1 MAHLAHGS
9 ASGASGPSGSG
20 ASGAESTPS
29 QDAIA
34 RLASMENVIY
44 GQVNAAR
51 KKELRDQKEKAKL
64 TNMVNKLSAE
74 LAEARKPKDPVS
86 LIKKVHMLTSGE
98 MKKNKTKTP
107 ISEELR
113 EAADGALDPED
124 AVQLQ
129 AIALKL
135 EGGASGESGAE
146 SGASGAED
154 EASGASG
161 PSPQE
166 ELGGIVAKL
175 KAMPGEE
182 TKQIAK
188 LAAKLGTVL
197 ASPSGSEMLGPD
209 AQKKDRDPGMG
220 KEDLNGLKSIAG
232 KLANLL
238 NPSQSGSSGSS
249 GASGSSGSSG
259 ASGAEEDPLADV
271 IPGQESGSSGASG
284 AEDDDQDD
292 GVDAAK
298 DELLEKRVKKLEAQ
312 LEAIGGDSSEDKE
325 KKDSKKDS
333 SSDDDSSS
341 GEDGEEKKVEAD
353 EKKEEEK
360 KDGATLKDKKE
371 EEEEKKDGE
380 TAGEKKKP
388 VTGKGKAKNG
398 FKKVEQ
404 VQKGDLDNMINSPN
418 PTFKHPDP
426 DAEKQKLK
434 IPKDGSQEAPSIV
447 KNLASKPTSGTHVVT
462 TNK

>member
-1 MAHLAHGS
+1 
-9 ASGASGPSGSG
+9 
-20 ASGAESTPS
+20 
-29 QDAIA
+29 
-34 RLASMENVIY
+34 
-44 GQVNAAR
+44 
-51 KKELRDQKEKAKL
+51 
-64 TNMVNKLSAE
+64 
-74 LAEARKPKDPVS
+74 
-86 LIKKVHMLTSGE
+86 ML
-98 MKKNKTKTP
+98 K
-107 ISEELR
+107 
-113 EAADGALDPED
+113 
-124 AVQLQ
+124 
-129 AIALKL
+129 
-135 EGGASGESGAE
+135 
-146 SGASGAED
+146 
-154 EASGASG
+154 
-161 PSPQE
+161 
-166 ELGGIVAKL
+166 
-175 KAMPGEE
+175 
-182 TKQIAK
+182 
-188 LAAKLGTVL
+188 
-197 ASPSGSEMLGPD
+197 
-209 AQKKDRDPGMG
+209 
-220 KEDLNGLKSIAG
+220 
-232 KLANLL
+232 
-238 NPSQSGSSGSS
+238 
-249 GASGSSGSSG
+249 
-259 ASGAEEDPLADV
+259 
-271 IPGQESGSSGASG
+271 
-284 AEDDDQDD
+284 
-292 GVDAAK
+292 
-298 DELLEKRVKKLEAQ
+298 KRVKKLEAQ

-325 KKDSKKDS
+325 KKDSKKDSSS